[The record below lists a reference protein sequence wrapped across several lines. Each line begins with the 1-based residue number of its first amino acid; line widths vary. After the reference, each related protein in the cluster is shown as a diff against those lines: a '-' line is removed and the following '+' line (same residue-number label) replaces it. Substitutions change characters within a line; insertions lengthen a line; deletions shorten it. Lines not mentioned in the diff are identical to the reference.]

1 MTNQTN
7 HLMTGDMIGT
17 FHNLKGDK
25 VSYFQCFISC
35 MARSLAAAIREKN
48 KAPPNPRVRN
58 QIIPFYM
65 C

>member
-1 MTNQTN
+1 
-7 HLMTGDMIGT
+7 MTGDMLGT

-25 VSYFQCFISC
+25 ESYFQCFISC

-48 KAPPNPRVRN
+48 NAPPNPRVGS